1 MESSQCIERVI
12 LTYSLSTDLILGGFC
27 CVFASVVYAAT
38 IQNEWCLKE
47 EYTHNDGC
55 VRLWELTARNA

>member
-27 CVFASVVYAAT
+27 CVFCFGCVCRYDTKRMVPERG
-38 IQNEWCLKE
+38 I
-47 EYTHNDGC
+47 THNDGC